1 MTARHKK
8 SAPLGGDADS
18 GCIVTYE
25 LVSNKCEA
33 SESGDLQIL
42 VLLSEPL
49 CNSSLVTVAELELL
63 VNQAVLL
70 QELLNTTL
78 GDVLDHRHLQLSLA
92 FNLCIT
98 TIYTYRSRLKSRAIA
113 KDSFEDDIKKIS
125 TY

>member
-1 MTARHKK
+1 MLWNLHHLQQKGIYKK

-18 GCIVTYE
+18 DSIVTCE

-49 CNSSLVTVAELELL
+49 GYSSLITVAELELL

-70 QELLNTTL
+70 QELLII
-78 GDVLDHRHLQLSLA
+78 GIFS
-92 FNLCIT
+92 
-98 TIYTYRSRLKSRAIA
+98 
-113 KDSFEDDIKKIS
+113 
-125 TY
+125 

>member
-1 MTARHKK
+1 MTY
-8 SAPLGGDADS
+8 G
-18 GCIVTYE
+18 
-25 LVSNKCEA
+25 LVSNEGEA
-33 SESGDLQIL
+33 LESSDLQIL

-49 CNSSLVTVAELELL
+49 GNSSLVAVAELELL
-63 VNQAVLL
+63 VNQTVLL

-78 GDVLDHRHLQLSLA
+78 SDVLDHRHLQLSLA

-113 KDSFEDDIKKIS
+113 KDSFEDDIKKIA